1 MNWISPLVGEGHA
14 YGPLTATKHV
24 PEDYVQLM
32 GSIFFFLSI
41 QGHVLQVKI
50 NTLVN
55 KAEMKSATSQMT

>member
-32 GSIFFFLSI
+32 GSIFFFF
-41 QGHVLQVKI
+41 I
-50 NTLVN
+50 NTGTRSASQN
-55 KAEMKSATSQMT
+55 KYISE